1 MEMGRS
7 YGRLF
12 FREFRRTFRTT
23 GAVLPSGRR
32 LASALARFV
41 SRPDGAGAP
50 GTTGDGRGVPACGS
64 RRILEV
70 GPGTGAVT
78 RQIVAAMGPDD
89 RLDLV
94 ELNDRFVAC
103 LREQFQSDPALAAV
117 ADRSRVLHC
126 PVEQLPREGSYD
138 AIVSG
143 LPLNNF
149 SVDEV
154 RRIIEVLGQ
163 LAAAGGTLSFFE
175 YIAIRRLKWML
186 GGRVE
191 RARLRG
197 IGQVLGELLSSRGF
211 HREPVWANV
220 PPAWVHHV
228 RF

>member
-1 MEMGRS
+1 MVPGC
-7 YGRLF
+7 G
-12 FREFRRTFRTT
+12 
-23 GAVLPSGRR
+23 V
-32 LASALARFV
+32 
-41 SRPDGAGAP
+41 P
-50 GTTGDGRGVPACGS
+50 GTSGDGRGS

-78 RQIVAAMGPDD
+78 RQIVAAMGPTD

-103 LREQFQSDPALAAV
+103 LREQFCSDPALAAV

-126 PVEQLPREGSYD
+126 PVEQLPPDGTYQV
-138 AIVSG
+138 IVSG

-149 SVDEV
+149 AVDEV
-154 RRIIEVLGQ
+154 RRIVEVLRQ

-175 YIAIRRLKWML
+175 YIAIRRLKAL
-186 GGRVE
+186 LSGRVE

-197 IGQVLGELLSSRGF
+197 IGQVLAELLGGREI